1 MLDET
6 AYRDE
11 DEDGDDDDE
20 RRRRLITRVLVSRSF
35 KPSSI
40 LMRLMNDV
48 DGEQNF
54 LLCLGKILN
63 ILVNLL
69 FIFYSFNLNFA
80 DFAKIYQILLFLKK
94 NF

>member
-11 DEDGDDDDE
+11 DEDGDDDDDE

-69 FIFYSFNLNFA
+69 FIF
-80 DFAKIYQILLFLKK
+80 LFI
-94 NF
+94 